1 MRRSLLVACTTATA
15 LLAPLPLAMAT
26 PPAGGGSDHDEPWVV
41 RTAVLRADAKEFAS
55 LCRTQKEGVPEV
67 RTFRL
72 FPGTRGI
79 TAIRDYYHKDA
90 NGTVYWDGYD
100 PKKPEDTVS
109 LSIIGACTRGGG
121 HVTLDGVIEVGT
133 KDYVFTP
140 LPKQPGKYRLQEIDT
155 LKLPPSGKPGDTVTL
170 PKRAERPGRTEKT
183 PKADNNNPVAID
195 VLFAYTPAAVTELG
209 GVPEVEARI
218 RYGVSQL
225 NKALATSHVP
235 ASVHAVHSYQTT
247 PFGGA
252 DESASALL
260 AKLNNRNDLTLGALA
275 HSNRDLYGADLVALL
290 ASIPIQNSSGSADL
304 PIPVSSRTSESAY
317 SVTSVLSVKEWDNLG
332 HEIGHNL
339 GMRHDRKTVANNGE
353 TPPGPNDTNFGWIT
367 SDNKYHTLMAYNT
380 PCLPDCK
387 VINQYSNTVNHTAE
401 GKILGDAKNNNA
413 GIAQLA
419 TPLVSDYRASKVTNR
434 HTLTMSASPAGGGS
448 ITVSEFGPYDPGTQ
462 VTLTAHPAAGSV
474 FAGWEVDGV
483 KQSDTT
489 VNYQITMDKNR
500 SVVALFNRAP

>member
-1 MRRSLLVACTTATA
+1 MRRSLLVACTAATA
-15 LLAPLPLAMAT
+15 LLAPLPLAKAA
-26 PPAGGGSDHDEPWVV
+26 PPADGGYGHEPWVV
-41 RTAVLRADAKEFAS
+41 RTAVLRANAKEFAS
-55 LCRTQKEGVPEV
+55 LCRTQKEGVPET

-79 TAIRDYYHKDA
+79 TAMRDYYHKDA
-90 NGTVYWDGYD
+90 NGTIYWDGYD
-100 PKKPEDTVS
+100 PKKPENTVS

-121 HVTLDGVIEVGT
+121 HTTLDGVIEIGT
-133 KDYVFTP
+133 KDYLFTP
-140 LPKQPGKYRLQEIDT
+140 LPKHPGKYRLTEIDT
-155 LKLPPSGKPGDTVTL
+155 LKLPPSGRPGDTVTL
-170 PKRAERPGRTEKT
+170 PRAGRPGHPEKT

-195 VLFAYTPAAVTELG
+195 LLVPYTPAAVTELG
-209 GVPEVEARI
+209 GVPEVQARI

-225 NKALATSHVP
+225 NKAFATSHVP
-235 ASVHAVHSYQTT
+235 ASVHVVHSYQTSPSGVANEDANT
-247 PFGGA
+247 V
-252 DESASALL
+252 LN
-260 AKLNNRNDLTLGALA
+260 KLNKRADLTLGATA
-275 HSNRDLYGADLVALL
+275 HAFRDDFGADLVALL
-290 ASIPIQNSSGSADL
+290 ASIPAENSSGSADL

-317 SVTSVLSVKEWDNLG
+317 SVTSVLSVMDWDNLG

-367 SDNKYHTLMAYNT
+367 SDNKFHTLMAYNT
-380 PCLPDCK
+380 PCLPTCK
-387 VINQYSNTVNHTAE
+387 VINQYSNTVNKTAD

-419 TPLVSDYRASKVTNR
+419 TPLVSDYRATKVTNR
-434 HTLTMSASPAGGGS
+434 HTLTMSVSPAGGGS

-462 VTLTAHPAAGSV
+462 VTLTAHPAAGFV

-489 VNYQITMDKNR
+489 TNYQITMDKNR
-500 SVVALFNRAP
+500 SVVALFNRAT